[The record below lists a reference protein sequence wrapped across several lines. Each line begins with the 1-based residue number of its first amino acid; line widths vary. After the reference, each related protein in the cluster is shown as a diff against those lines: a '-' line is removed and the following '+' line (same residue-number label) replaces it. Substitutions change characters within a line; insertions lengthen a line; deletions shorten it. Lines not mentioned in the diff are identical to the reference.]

1 MSEYHST
8 VTTTSVSRQL
18 SFFTIELF
26 ITMCGKFSDKELAD
40 LLIKFALQTKD
51 SAMIRFFSSLRQTEV
66 AIYCIKSQFCWN
78 FVCNLCAA
86 NAKSDLLDYVI
97 EKYYQ

>member
-1 MSEYHST
+1 MSECHSM

-40 LLIKFALQTKD
+40 LLIKFAL
-51 SAMIRFFSSLRQTEV
+51 
-66 AIYCIKSQFCWN
+66 
-78 FVCNLCAA
+78 
-86 NAKSDLLDYVI
+86 
-97 EKYYQ
+97 